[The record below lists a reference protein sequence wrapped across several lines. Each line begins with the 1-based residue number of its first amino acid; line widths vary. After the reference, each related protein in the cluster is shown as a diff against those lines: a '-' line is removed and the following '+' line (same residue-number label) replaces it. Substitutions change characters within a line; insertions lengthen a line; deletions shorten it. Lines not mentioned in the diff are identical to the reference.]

1 MSDRITATI
10 NNNTSGPRNVSV
22 TVPSASALTRLNSLG
37 DVNVSTLNDGAMLQ
51 YDNTSKKW
59 TSRNDIITESGNL
72 ILNGGTF

>member
-1 MSDRITATI
+1 MSNRITATI
-10 NNNTSGPRNVSV
+10 NNTTSGPRNVSV
-22 TVPSASALTRLNSLG
+22 TVPSASTRLNALG

-59 TSRNDIITESGNL
+59 TSRNDIKTESGNL

>member
-1 MSDRITATI
+1 MADRITATI

-22 TVPSASALTRLNSLG
+22 TVPSASTRLSALG

-59 TSRNDIITESGNL
+59 TSRNDIKTESGNL

>member
-22 TVPSASALTRLNSLG
+22 TVPSASTRLIALG

-59 TSRNDIITESGNL
+59 TSRNDIKTESGNL
-72 ILNGGTF
+72 ILNGVTF

>member
-10 NNNTSGPRNVSV
+10 NNITTGPRNVSV
-22 TVPSASALTRLNSLG
+22 TVPSASTRLNALG
-37 DVNVSTLNDGAMLQ
+37 DVNVSSLADGAMLQ
-51 YDNTSKKW
+51 YDNASKKW

>member
-22 TVPSASALTRLNSLG
+22 TVPSASTRLSALG

-59 TSRNDIITESGNL
+59 TSRNDIKTESGNL